1 MPCPLVPVRMCTLH
15 GDAEEQRCEDK
26 DLCLW
31 RAGTLLP
38 CFQGMF
44 LELRSCYPEDYSALS
59 CLSGSLQTDCRGW
72 EEVCE

>member
-1 MPCPLVPVRMCTLH
+1 MRRQGFVFVAGRHPVTL
-15 GDAEEQRCEDK
+15 
-26 DLCLW
+26 
-31 RAGTLLP
+31 
-38 CFQGMF
+38 FQGMF